1 MLMSNFVILLPK
13 KNSMIAIIKVDK
25 AWEIPETINPYLFIN
40 CKFINVAKA
49 PDITVAIKIYWF
61 FLTRLKLM
69 ENWLDISDSILA
81 TPIKGTT
88 LITIKNDLSANI
100 QVINGTNV
108 INNTSARTP
117 EKTQRSYTF

>member
-1 MLMSNFVILLPK
+1 MKL
-13 KNSMIAIIKVDK
+13 
-25 AWEIPETINPYLFIN
+25 
-40 CKFINVAKA
+40 
-49 PDITVAIKIYWF
+49 
-61 FLTRLKLM
+61 LKLLVAAIAFSTLNGFAQTDFEPYTQNIEGTDVSFKM
-69 ENWLDISDSILA
+69 V
-81 TPIKGTT
+81 PIKGTT